1 MTTWF
6 APGRVEVLGKHT
18 DYAGG
23 RCLVMALDRGVT
35 ATVAD
40 APGNAPGD
48 TLTARSLTMP
58 DEIDLRSDAALPAG
72 HWGNYLT
79 TVVQRLEHNF
89 GPLRGGHLTIDTT
102 LPLASGMSSSSA
114 MIVAAAL
121 ALAHHNGFPRTDAW
135 TAHLDDPAALATY
148 LACVENGAGFGPL
161 TGLRGVGT
169 RGGSEDHTA
178 MVMSRPGELGL
189 FDFSSDVPVRE
200 RSLRL
205 DPDLRFVVVMS
216 GVLAEK
222 TGPALAHY
230 NRSSELARAAVAVW
244 NEATGRAD
252 ANLGAALREV
262 PDARARLTALVRGD
276 AELARRVHQFL
287 TESEDLIPRAA
298 DALSAGDLAGFG
310 DLVAASQAGADAGLG
325 NQTPETRALVAT
337 ALDQAAHAASAF
349 GAGYGG
355 SVWALVD
362 RADADGFAEAWL
374 ARYRRD
380 FRQHAD
386 AASVL
391 VTQPSGSV
399 REMDPHRA
407 P

>member
-1 MTTWF
+1 YF
-6 APGRVEVLGKHT
+6 SKHPP
-18 DYAGG
+18 
-23 RCLVMALDRGVT
+23 VQIEDR
-35 ATVAD
+35 
-40 APGNAPGD
+40 
-48 TLTARSLTMP
+48 
-58 DEIDLRSDAALPAG
+58 E
-72 HWGNYLT
+72 
-79 TVVQRLEHNF
+79 
-89 GPLRGGHLTIDTT
+89 
-102 LPLASGMSSSSA
+102 
-114 MIVAAAL
+114 
-121 ALAHHNGFPRTDAW
+121 
-135 TAHLDDPAALATY
+135 
-148 LACVENGAGFGPL
+148 
-161 TGLRGVGT
+161 
-169 RGGSEDHTA
+169 
-178 MVMSRPGELGL
+178 
-189 FDFSSDVPVRE
+189 
-200 RSLRL
+200 
-205 DPDLRFVVVMS
+205 
-216 GVLAEK
+216 
-222 TGPALAHY
+222 
-230 NRSSELARAAVAVW
+230 ARAQ
-244 NEATGRAD
+244 N
-252 ANLGAALREV
+252 
-262 PDARARLTALVRGD
+262 